1 MENMTVLYLLDSSF
15 RKIAVIDTWVSL
27 IWIRR
32 YQDVGEFE
40 LYIPSVQAGIF
51 EAGQFIRRADTGSV
65 MMVTDITYTT
75 DEEAGDY
82 CTITGKSLENV
93 LSQRVIWDDTTAAG
107 KAEGVIYRL
116 VERNAISSD
125 ALSARRFGFLSLA
138 IPKGLDGEGEYKYS
152 GNNLLDAVIKLCQ
165 SSGLGFRIEN
175 NVFEVYAGV
184 DRSYQQSNNAYVVFS
199 AKLDNLSS
207 STYSIDTTT
216 DRNVCRVY
224 SEASDTPYGYVKLV
238 VGTDTGLARRE
249 VYYKGQSN
257 AADAV
262 LQEQAATILAQSQ
275 VTESFE
281 CEVIPTYVYGVD
293 YGLGDIV
300 QYENE
305 YGIKGRARV
314 SEVIECR
321 DETGYTC
328 IPTLENF

>member
-1 MENMTVLYLLDSSF
+1 MDDMTLLYLLDSSF

-40 LYIPSVQAGIF
+40 LYIPSVQARIF
-51 EAGQFIRRADTGSV
+51 EAGQFIRRADTGSI
-65 MMVTDITYTT
+65 MMVTDITYAT
-75 DEEAGDY
+75 DEEAGNY

-93 LSQRVIWDDTTAAG
+93 LSQRVIWDDTTVTG
-107 KAEGVIYRL
+107 KAEGAIYRL
-116 VERNAISSD
+116 VERNAVSSD

-165 SSGLGFRIEN
+165 ASGLGFRIEN
-175 NVFEVYAGV
+175 NVFEVYKGV
-184 DRSYQQSNNAYVVFS
+184 DRSYQQSTVPYVVFS

-207 STYSIDTTT
+207 STYKVDAST

-224 SEASDTPYGYVKLV
+224 SEASDTPYGYVKLI

-249 VYYKGQSN
+249 IYYKGQSN
-257 AADAV
+257 TADAV
-262 LQEQAATILAQSQ
+262 LQEQAATILAQSK
-275 VTESFE
+275 VSESFE

-305 YGIKGRARV
+305 YGVKGRARV

-321 DETGYTC
+321 DETGYRC
-328 IPTLENF
+328 IPTLENY

>member
-27 IWIRR
+27 IWIKR

-82 CTITGKSLENV
+82 CTITGKSLENL
-93 LSQRVIWDDTTAAG
+93 LSQRVIWDDTTVTG
-107 KAEGVIYRL
+107 KAEGAIYRL

-125 ALSARRFGFLSLA
+125 ALSVRRFGFLSLA
-138 IPKGLDGEGEYKYS
+138 VPKGLDGEGEYKYS

-165 SSGLGFRIEN
+165 ASGLGFRIEN

-184 DRSYQQSNNAYVVFS
+184 DRSYQQSNNDYVVFS

>member
-1 MENMTVLYLLDSSF
+1 MDNMTILYLLNSSF
-15 RKIAVIDTWVSL
+15 NKIAVIDTWVSL
-27 IWIRR
+27 IWIKR

-51 EAGQFIRRADTGSV
+51 ETGQFIKRADNGSV
-65 MMVTDITYTT
+65 MMVTDISYGTN
-75 DEEAGDY
+75 EETGDY
-82 CTITGKSLENV
+82 CTITGKSLENL

-125 ALSARRFGFLSLA
+125 TLRARQFGFLSLA

-152 GNNLLDAVIKLCQ
+152 GDNLLDAVIKVCQ
-165 SSGLGFRIEN
+165 SAGLGFRIEGGI
-175 NVFEVYAGV
+175 FEVYKGV
-184 DRSYQQSNNAYVVFS
+184 DRSYQQDDNAYVVFS

-207 STYSIDTTT
+207 STYKVDTST
-216 DRNVCRVY
+216 DKNVCRVY
-224 SEASDTPYGYVKLV
+224 SEASDTPYGFVKLI

-249 VYYKGQSN
+249 IYYKGQSN
-257 AADAV
+257 TADAV
-262 LQEQAATILAQSQ
+262 LQEQAETILAQSQ
-275 VTESFE
+275 VSESFE

-321 DETGYTC
+321 DETGYRC
-328 IPTLENF
+328 IPTLENY

>member
-27 IWIRR
+27 IWIKR

-82 CTITGKSLENV
+82 CTITGKSLENL
-93 LSQRVIWDDTTAAG
+93 LSQRVIWDDTTVTG
-107 KAEGVIYRL
+107 KAEGAIYRL

-125 ALSARRFGFLSLA
+125 ALSVRRFGFLSLA
-138 IPKGLDGEGEYKYS
+138 VPKGLDGEGEYKYS

-165 SSGLGFRIEN
+165 ASGLGFRIEN

-184 DRSYQQSNNAYVVFS
+184 DRSYQQSNNDYVVFS

-238 VGTDTGLARRE
+238 VGTDIGLARRE